1 MPTDSTTRQE
11 QYLSVLSPRTSSL
24 LSEMYTADSLP
35 GIAAGTFVTIDKT
48 VRIQPRQGAA
58 MHSLIS
64 AAGAKSS
71 LEIGMAY
78 GFSTMWILDA
88 LSRHPGASHVS
99 IDPYQNKSWGGVG
112 LEAARL
118 LDCHAAFEWVEE
130 RSDFA
135 VATFAK
141 SNRRFDFIFIDGN
154 HRFDDVICDFYLSDQ
169 VLAVQGIVVFDD
181 LWMPSIQ
188 SAVRFIERNRS
199 YDRIQTPEPNMAAFR
214 KRSDDERGWQHFVPF
229 DGDPTP
235 PNLFRRLRNRA
246 QRLFH

>member
-1 MPTDSTTRQE
+1 
-11 QYLSVLSPRTSSL
+11 
-24 LSEMYTADSLP
+24 MYTADSLP
-35 GIAAGTFVTIDKT
+35 GIAAGTFVTIDKK

-88 LSRHPGASHVS
+88 ISRRHGASHVS
-99 IDPYQNKSWGGVG
+99 IDPYQKTVWGGVG
-112 LEAARL
+112 LEAAHR
-118 LDCHAAFEWVEE
+118 LDCHAAFEWIEE

-141 SNRRFDFIFIDGN
+141 SNRQFDFIFIDGN

-169 VLAVQGIVVFDD
+169 VLAPQGIVAFDD

-188 SAVRFIERNRS
+188 SAVSFIERNRS
-199 YDRIQTPEPNMAAFR
+199 YDRIQTPEPNMVAFR

-235 PNLFRRLRNRA
+235 PSLFQRLRNRVH
-246 QRLFH
+246 RLFH